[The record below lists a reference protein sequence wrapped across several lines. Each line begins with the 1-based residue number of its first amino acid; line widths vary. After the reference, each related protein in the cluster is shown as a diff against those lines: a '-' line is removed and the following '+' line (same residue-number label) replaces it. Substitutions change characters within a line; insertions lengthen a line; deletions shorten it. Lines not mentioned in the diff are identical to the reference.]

1 MVTCRTNSAVRR
13 TCISLVTPATGLRQA
28 DPSDPHLSRHISYHS
43 DSVPLDGN
51 ANNLRDIRLLSA
63 TGNEPAGRTR
73 CNFHVGNTGS
83 NPVRDA
89 TSLRTCFLPHF
100 QWIGYSADGEIDDA
114 QNDVSCHRG
123 NARFLCRLR
132 MLPVIRRRRTWAARR
147 TIPSEVR
154 HLIRPKLLS
163 REHGR
168 D

>member
-1 MVTCRTNSAVRR
+1 M
-13 TCISLVTPATGLRQA
+13 
-28 DPSDPHLSRHISYHS
+28 PSRLFFVETSHL
-43 DSVPLDGN
+43 
-51 ANNLRDIRLLSA
+51 
-63 TGNEPAGRTR
+63 AG
-73 CNFHVGNTGS
+73 
-83 NPVRDA
+83 DA

-123 NARFLCRLR
+123 NARSLCRLR

-147 TIPSEVR
+147 AIPSEVR